1 MLEKY
6 QKHFVNRVW
15 SSSAQHYNK
24 QKERVAN
31 LSSPSTYTHTT
42 PPVLK
47 VNSESRLQPHM
58 LITVTW
64 IRTKKF
70 LGIDKHGA
78 SDGYQAGSGLFFGV
92 SLYTHKHT
100 FFSSSLN
107 EISQLIWRFFFP
119 FWCSTG
125 TVACKNS
132 SCKPQPINT
141 ARLGSRNCTTD
152 SKRKGGGDARINCDF
167 SEMPA
172 KH

>member
-152 SKRKGGGDARINCDF
+152 SKRKECERRRRCTN
-167 SEMPA
+167 
-172 KH
+172 